1 MGKTEAGEKEEQPEK
16 PGMPLKAAVAEA
28 GKRAIALIKTGL
40 KDKPEVQEFA
50 GMPFILKE
58 WPTDFK
64 KILGPYR
71 KFVEKCGEFVVV
83 QGDLPNK
90 FTIQVKGEEAS
101 PAAVTGAVAH
111 WEASLAKAW
120 QIYLH
125 RTARD
130 KRRPAEFVEGAKK
143 IAVIPGPAEVEALT
157 KEVKK
162 EKKKKKEAAAKPV
175 ASEEEET
182 KEEEPPGGW
191 DEDEEVDAESGEE
204 DDDRR
209 QLRRRARK
217 LNANRKKRCNGLQRK
232 RPRIRKLR
240 NVPIEKDT
248 RKTKRKRKRRR
259 QVRTV

>member
-28 GKRAIALIKTGL
+28 GKRAIALIKAGL

-64 KILGPYR
+64 KVLGPYR

-130 KRRPAEFVEGAKK
+130 KRRPADFVEGAKK

-157 KEVKK
+157 KEAEKVKSKK
-162 EKKKKKEAAAKPV
+162 EKKAQKAAKEEGKEVKRKPEKAVQWSPEEKAAHKKAKERAYREGYEKNKKE
-175 ASEEEET
+175 
-182 KEEEPPGGW
+182 
-191 DEDEEVDAESGEE
+191 
-204 DDDRR
+204 
-209 QLRRRARK
+209 
-217 LNANRKKRCNGLQRK
+217 
-232 RPRIRKLR
+232 
-240 NVPIEKDT
+240 
-248 RKTKRKRKRRR
+248 
-259 QVRTV
+259 